1 MSNNFIQNKMIQRR
15 EFLINTSLALGA
27 LAIAPSFAYNTKK
40 KAIGLQ
46 LYSLRDSLPKD
57 VKGILTQVGQAGF
70 SEVETYGF
78 SVKNG
83 FFGTGVKDFKAMLDD
98 NGLKATSNHFDFNN
112 YIETDSTENIKA
124 YIDTANYLDSSYVTV
139 PWISERLRG
148 TTADDYKKLADKITK
163 VAELCNAANLKLAYH
178 NHDFE
183 FEKFGDS
190 TGYEILLNNT
200 DKNKVDFELDLYWV
214 VRSGND
220 PLQLFKKYPGRFTMW
235 HVKDMDK
242 SNQDLNTEIGKG
254 RIDFKAIFAEAKL
267 SGMKHFYVEHET
279 NYFPNP
285 IKSVK
290 ESCLYVRKN
299 LI

>member
-1 MSNNFIQNKMIQRR
+1 MIQRR

-83 FFGTGVKDFKAMLDD
+83 FFGTGVKDFKAMLND

-285 IKSVK
+285 IESVK
-290 ESCLYVRKN
+290 ESCFYVRKN

>member
-83 FFGTGVKDFKAMLDD
+83 FFGTGVKDFKAMLND

-285 IKSVK
+285 IESVK
-290 ESCLYVRKN
+290 ESCFYVRKN